1 VSEEVHLHR
10 AEGVLSRYAGRG
22 ILLAHP
28 EGTGVEW
35 LSPSASVVWDVLV
48 EPRTQDELV
57 DDVAGIVGQDPDQV
71 RDGVRMLISRLRVRG
86 LVIDE
91 PRSVTGQRDKAR
103 S

>member
-1 VSEEVHLHR
+1 MSEEVHLRR
-10 AEGVLSRYAGRG
+10 AQGVLSRDAGRG

-28 EGTGVEW
+28 EGTGIEW
-35 LSPSASVVWDVLV
+35 LSPSAAVVWDALA

-57 DDVAGIVGQDPDQV
+57 DDVAVIVGQDPDRV
-71 RDGVRMLISRLRVRG
+71 RDGVRTLISRLRVRG

-91 PRSVTGQRDKAR
+91 VRSVTGQRDRAR

>member
-1 VSEEVHLHR
+1 VSEEVRLHR
-10 AEGVLSRYAGRG
+10 ADGVLSRDAGRG

-35 LSPSASVVWDVLV
+35 LSPSASVVWDALA
-48 EPRTQDELV
+48 EPRTQDEVV
-57 DDVAGIVGQDPDQV
+57 DDVAAIVGRDPDQV
-71 RDGVRMLISRLRVRG
+71 RDGVRTLISRLRVRG

-91 PRSVTGQRDKAR
+91 LRSVMGQRDRAR